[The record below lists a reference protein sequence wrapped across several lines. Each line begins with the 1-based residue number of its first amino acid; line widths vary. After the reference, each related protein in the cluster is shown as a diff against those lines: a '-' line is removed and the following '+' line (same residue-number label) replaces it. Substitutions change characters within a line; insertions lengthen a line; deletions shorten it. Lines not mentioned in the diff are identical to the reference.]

1 MTGPTLAAIR
11 QRLKAMKAALEI
23 ASHEQTHHC
32 LNPVAV
38 RQIVVDA
45 NTLLARLA
53 AVEQHIGAHH
63 AMPCATCDVKTA
75 TIADLQAK
83 LAACREALKEWMRLV
98 NQYEIAPHHSSDGK
112 DFDAVVEQ
120 TDKALAQEGEG

>member
-53 AVEQHIGAHH
+53 GSVTACEDNAKRIG
-63 AMPCATCDVKTA
+63 MLVQQLND
-75 TIADLQAK
+75 AK
-83 LAACREALKEWMRLV
+83 DRLAASEESRQFEYR
-98 NQYEIAPHHSSDGK
+98 GR
-112 DFDAVVEQ
+112 F
-120 TDKALAQEGEG
+120 T